1 MKGEKSMKAWWV
13 AVLILVFSLPAWG
26 EESAGL
32 QTFQVFYENDLFG
45 GTDRYYTNALQLT
58 WLSKDLK
65 QYREDVRLPGWSLP
79 LIHSVPFVHEPGSTH
94 NIGLLLG
101 HQIYTPSDIQA
112 AEVLPD
118 DRPYA
123 GFLYGGIALHSK
135 TLSRLDTIEIVLGV
149 VGPAALAEQV
159 QNTVHDLRDIP
170 EARGWDNQ
178 LRNEPALRFAWQRKW
193 RTHRGML
200 TNLLCY
206 DLLTHTGA
214 VLGNVR
220 TGADAGGEFRLGYN
234 IPMDFGSDVIRP
246 GAGVSAPV
254 SVFGYPSPPAF
265 GLHGFAGARA
275 AVVLHDIFL
284 DGNTFKSSHSV
295 DREPLVGEFS
305 TGIAVSYKK
314 IKLTYRHV
322 FRTGQFKHQSG
333 GHVVGSLALTVSY

>member
-1 MKGEKSMKAWWV
+1 MRTLLSAGLLL
-13 AVLILVFSLPAWG
+13 LILLVSTPGWC
-26 EESAGL
+26 EESDGL

-45 GTDRYYTNALQLT
+45 DTDKYYTNALQMT

-65 QYREDVRLPGWSLP
+65 QYKDDVRLPDWSLP
-79 LIHSVPFVHEPGSTH
+79 LIRAVPFAHVPGSTH
-94 NIGLLLG
+94 NIGLLFG
-101 HQIYTPSDIQA
+101 HHIYTPSDIHA
-112 AEVLPD
+112 KKLLPD

-135 TLSRLDTIEIVLGV
+135 TPSRLDTIEIVMGV
-149 VGPAALAEQV
+149 VGPAALAGQV
-159 QNTVHDLRDIP
+159 QNKVHDLRDIP

-200 TNLLCY
+200 TDLVCY

-220 TGADAGGEFRLGYN
+220 TGADIGGEVRVGYN

-254 SVFGYPSPPAF
+254 SVFGHPAPPVF

-284 DGNTFKSSHSV
+284 DGNTFKTSHSV
-295 DREPLVGEFS
+295 DKEPLVGELS
-305 TGIAVSYKK
+305 TGIAASYKK

-322 FRTGQFKHQSG
+322 FRTKQFKHQSR
-333 GHVVGSLALTVSY
+333 GHVVGSLALTVSF